1 MTDTISREHRSWN
14 MSRIRGK
21 NTKPEMTLRSFLH
34 RAGLRFR
41 LHSRDLPGRPDLIFP
56 RYRTVVFVH
65 GCFWH
70 NHHCSLK
77 KFPSTNAEFWKAKLT
92 QNSRRDEENKRSL
105 INTGWKVITIW
116 ECAIRGKQKFKEEEL
131 QQLLVLAIKDEQAS
145 QIEFSCQSV

>member
-1 MTDTISREHRSWN
+1 MAVVHTSEQRSLN
-14 MSRIRGK
+14 MAAIKGTGTLPEKHIRK
-21 NTKPEMTLRSFLH
+21 LLFAE
-34 RAGLRFR
+34 GLRFR
-41 LHSRDLPGRPDLIFP
+41 NNRRDLPGRPDITLP
-56 RYRTVVFVH
+56 KYKTVIFVH